1 MIERRIQQCDFCD
14 CLFIPSSI
22 IAFFSD
28 EEKKLILYM
37 TSYFRVGFYGRF
49 IEPIGT
55 MNSVISF
62 QFANMQ
68 TQTAACLK
76 LVLSCYQAHGS
87 STDGQPE
94 FDRQKLWR
102 RLERTRFCI
111 LLHHSST
118 SVLQTSNSNKISP
131 IQLLANCSLYVR
143 S

>member
-1 MIERRIQQCDFCD
+1 
-14 CLFIPSSI
+14 
-22 IAFFSD
+22 
-28 EEKKLILYM
+28 M

-62 QFANMQ
+62 QFVNMQ
-68 TQTAACLK
+68 TQTAAYLK
-76 LVLSCYQAHGS
+76 LVSSCYQAHGP